1 MTRNGM
7 PEIPYLPV
15 FYLFHPPPGFG
26 GNTMDEPNMDIL
38 ERIHASYY
46 QLTATERK
54 VADFVLAQPSQVQF
68 MSITQLADE
77 CGTAEATISRFCR
90 RLKLKGFNAFK
101 IELAR
106 HSASATAKPK
116 GREPDSVLG
125 RSLEV
130 GRLASD
136 AVYQTVELIEPK
148 QVLRAV
154 ELIEA
159 APHVACM
166 GSGGSMIMASECA
179 HLFSTVTGK
188 FYAVQDSHLQMSA
201 VATMTPGDVVFL
213 FSYSGATTN
222 GLQVLELAKARGIP
236 TILLT
241 RFHKSPAA
249 KLADVVL
256 RGGSNEG
263 PFQFGSV
270 PARIA
275 QLVVLDVLFQEYC
288 QCNRDK
294 CQENIQNIASALSG
308 MHV

>member
-1 MTRNGM
+1 
-7 PEIPYLPV
+7 
-15 FYLFHPPPGFG
+15 
-26 GNTMDEPNMDIL
+26 MDEQIDIL
-38 ERIHASYY
+38 ERIHAAYY
-46 QLTATERK
+46 QLTSTERK
-54 VADFVLAQPSQVQF
+54 VADLVLAQPSQVQF

-77 CGTAEATISRFCR
+77 CGTAEATVSRFCR
-90 RLKLKGFNAFK
+90 RLNLKGFNAFK

-106 HSASATAKPK
+106 HSASTSVKPK
-116 GREPDSVLG
+116 DREPNSLVN

-136 AVYQTVELIEPK
+136 AVYQTIELVEPK

-154 ELIEA
+154 ELIESA
-159 APHVACM
+159 QHVICI
-166 GSGGSMIMASECA
+166 GSGGSMIMATECA
-179 HLFSTVTGK
+179 HLFSTVSGN
-188 FYAVQDSHLQMSA
+188 FQAVPDSHLQMSA
-201 VATMTPGDVVFL
+201 VATMGQGDVVML

-222 GLQVLELAKARGIP
+222 GLQVLELAKARGIS
-236 TILLT
+236 TILVT

-256 RGGSNEG
+256 RCGSNES

-275 QLVVLDVLFQEYC
+275 QLVVLDVLFQEYFHR
-288 QCNRDK
+288 NRET
-294 CQENIQNIASALSG
+294 CQETIQNIASALSG